1 MQTICISLETDN
13 HTNTSSLNFYRP
25 DALPDAHPSVKALK
39 AILHETSN
47 DDKIFIG
54 KISKCTTKGKFKK
67 KQVAAVLTAKG
78 SIAAAT

>member
-1 MQTICISLETDN
+1 
-13 HTNTSSLNFYRP
+13 
-25 DALPDAHPSVKALK
+25 LK